1 MTYGPDTRRYTL
13 FVRPKH
19 HTTER
24 PWSWTVHADEA
35 CARFRGSRAF
45 ILEVT
50 ALGDTLAE
58 AAKDGAADYSL
69 SGVRICSR
77 CTPR

>member
-1 MTYGPDTRRYTL
+1 MTYGPDTKRYTL
-13 FVRPKH
+13 FVRQKH
-19 HTTER
+19 QTTER

-35 CARFRGSRAF
+35 SARFRGSRAF

-50 ALGDTLAE
+50 ALGETLAE
-58 AAKDGAADYSL
+58 AAKDCAANYSP